1 MKKLLSFLLALGILL
16 SLTACGAAPAET
28 QPAAASTI
36 ATSPAETTAATEAAA
51 PVASAEAKAALH
63 GKRVLFIG
71 NSYTFWGLAVL
82 SNPAGSLSQAD
93 RRHDEGLFYHL
104 CKANGM
110 EVEVTDWVFGG
121 HNVTDIMSHSCMY
134 ESGDCMG
141 VDHMSYLETP
151 YFDYVAIQPFFETEY
166 TGDLVSHLQPTVD
179 FFRAANPNVKFI
191 LMVPHMS
198 YESNF
203 VWLDSVDA
211 LAESG
216 FLICDWGGMVQDI
229 ILKKAEVPGA
239 TEQYYRCSFV
249 VSKFENDGYHQN
261 ILAGYLT
268 ALMVYCAI
276 TGDSAVGQPY
286 DFCDNTMVNSRFGLE
301 NYRTNNYII
310 EPYTNFVEIF
320 RSKADMLGL
329 QALADQYLAMYN
341 GGN

>member
-1 MKKLLSFLLALGILL
+1 MKRFL
-16 SLTACGAAPAET
+16 SLLLVLAFIISITGCAKAPVD
-28 QPAAASTI
+28 
-36 ATSPAETTAATEAAA
+36 TSPSTETTTLPADTTAATEP
-51 PVASAEAKAALH
+51 PVAGPSAEAKAALD

-229 ILKKAEVPGA
+229 ILKKTEVPGA

-286 DFCDNTMVNSRFGLE
+286 DFCDNTMANSRFGLE

-329 QALADQYLAMYN
+329 QTLADQYLAMYN